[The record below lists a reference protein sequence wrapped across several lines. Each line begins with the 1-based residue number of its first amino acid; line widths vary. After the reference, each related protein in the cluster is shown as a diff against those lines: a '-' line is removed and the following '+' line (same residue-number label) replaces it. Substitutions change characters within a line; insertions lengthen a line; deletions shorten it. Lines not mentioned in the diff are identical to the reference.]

1 MISVIIC
8 SIDKVLAQQVQKNI
22 ADTIGVVW
30 EAIIIH
36 NTASPKSL
44 THIYNLGAAKAQYDI
59 LCFVHEDILFQTQN
73 WGVKLLAC
81 FRDDA
86 GIGLIGIAG
95 SKYKSKTPSG
105 WFTGIADI
113 ECCSITHVDDKGN
126 HQRIYSNPAPGSL
139 MQEVKVLDG
148 VLLCCKKKVWEEVKF
163 DEVLLKDFHLY
174 DLDFSFRV
182 AEKYKVIV
190 TFEIDLVHLTQGGSF
205 GNKWLE
211 YTLLWHKKMQ
221 PKLPAS
227 TSEFNSKASEFENTI
242 LKRWLIRLKHED
254 ISFSN
259 QLKWL
264 WDIKI
269 WAHVSAWPF
278 VLLFLMKKYFNK
290 QAGK

>member
-30 EAIIIH
+30 ELIIIE
-36 NTASPKSL
+36 NTTSPKSL
-44 THIYNLGAAKAQYDI
+44 TQVYNSGAAKAQYDI
-59 LCFVHEDILFQTQN
+59 ICFVHEDVLFKTQN
-73 WGVKLLAC
+73 WGVILAEY
-81 FRDDA
+81 FKSDS

-105 WFTGIADI
+105 WFSGIPEI
-113 ECCSITHVDDKGN
+113 ECCNITHVDRDGN
-126 HQRIYSNPAPGSL
+126 QQLMYYNPVQGSPT
-139 MQEVKVLDG
+139 QAVIVLDG
-148 VLLCCKKKVWEEVKF
+148 VLLCCKRKVWEEVRF
-163 DEVLLKDFHLY
+163 DDVLLKDFHLY

-205 GNKWLE
+205 GNKWVE

-221 PKLPAS
+221 HKLPAC
-227 TSEFNSKASEFENTI
+227 TSDLSSKGRGFENII

-254 ISFSN
+254 ISFTN
-259 QLKWL
+259 QCKWL
-264 WDIKI
+264 WNIKI
-269 WAHVSAWPF
+269 WAHISAWPF
-278 VLLFLMKKYFNK
+278 VLLFLTKKYFK
-290 QAGK
+290 K